1 MSPRKESTFVA
12 VNCGAIPENLLESEL
27 FGHVRGA
34 FTGATADKAGLF
46 EEAHEGTLL
55 LDEVGELP
63 AALQVKLLRA
73 LQEGDIRRVGES
85 VSRKV
90 DARVMAATA
99 RDLEVEVR
107 EGRFRED
114 LFYRLNVVRIHLPP
128 LRERREDIDGL
139 VAALLERAAA
149 RSGRVVSVTA
159 EALQAIRQAVWPGNI
174 RELENA
180 LERAAVLSKDGVIR
194 ADAFADVPR
203 GGPRADAAVSPEVPG
218 SPLQLKQAVELA
230 ERDAIQRALAATGGR
245 RKEAAEVLGVSLRSL
260 FYKLK
265 QHGID

>member
-1 MSPRKESTFVA
+1 
-12 VNCGAIPENLLESEL
+12 
-27 FGHVRGA
+27 
-34 FTGATADKAGLF
+34 
-46 EEAHEGTLL
+46 
-55 LDEVGELP
+55 
-63 AALQVKLLRA
+63 
-73 LQEGDIRRVGES
+73 
-85 VSRKV
+85 
-90 DARVMAATA
+90 
-99 RDLEVEVR
+99 
-107 EGRFRED
+107 
-114 LFYRLNVVRIHLPP
+114 
-128 LRERREDIDGL
+128 
-139 VAALLERAAA
+139 
-149 RSGRVVSVTA
+149 
-159 EALQAIRQAVWPGNI
+159 VWPGNI